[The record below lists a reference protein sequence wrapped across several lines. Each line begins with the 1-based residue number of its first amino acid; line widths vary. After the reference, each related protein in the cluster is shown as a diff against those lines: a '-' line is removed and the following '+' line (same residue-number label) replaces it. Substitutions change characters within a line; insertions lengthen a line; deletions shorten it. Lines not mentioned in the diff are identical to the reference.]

1 MAYTEVS
8 LEEASEVIDL
18 AGFKDLISIDK
29 LDGGWANSNYKL
41 SLSDGTKLV
50 LKIWNEQHEDRV
62 EYLLG
67 ITTHLSELG
76 IPTPK
81 PISFNNNQF
90 LIMKNNLPWTILPF
104 IDGEWLGNDYQSLFT
119 LGQIQANMHLAV
131 PPKNL
136 ECDFSMGIT
145 LFDKLFKIADERN
158 CWDDFLL
165 TLKSSRSIYE
175 KLDKLPKGIIH
186 GDLFPDNVIRQNDG
200 NLFLLDFEEVCNDI
214 LAFDLAMTFVGFGW
228 EEGEPI
234 NDRWVAILE
243 GYQSVRKL
251 TKEELDALPDL
262 HKLATLSIAAWR
274 YWQFKINLPG
284 TKHEDRY
291 LEMTDRLGKKLPF

>member
-8 LEEASEVIDL
+8 LEEASEVIGL
-18 AGFKDLISIDK
+18 AGFKELISIEK

-67 ITTHLSELG
+67 ITTYLSELG

-81 PISFNNNQF
+81 PISFNNNEY

>member
-8 LEEASEVIDL
+8 LDEASEVIGL
-18 AGFKDLISIDK
+18 AGFTELISIEK

-67 ITTHLSELG
+67 ITTYLSELG

-81 PISFNNNQF
+81 PISFNNNEY

-251 TKEELDALPDL
+251 TIEELDALPDL

>member
-8 LEEASEVIDL
+8 LDEASEVIGL
-18 AGFKDLISIDK
+18 AGFTELISIEK

-67 ITTHLSELG
+67 ITTYLSELG

-81 PISFNNNQF
+81 PISFNNNEY

-136 ECDFSMGIT
+136 ENDFSMGIT

-228 EEGEPI
+228 EDGEPI

>member
-8 LEEASEVIDL
+8 MDEASEVIGL
-18 AGFKDLISIDK
+18 AGFKELISIEK

-67 ITTHLSELG
+67 ITTYLSELG

-81 PISFNNNQF
+81 PISFNNNEY

-228 EEGEPI
+228 EDGEPI

>member
-8 LEEASEVIDL
+8 LEEASEVIGL
-18 AGFKDLISIDK
+18 AGFKELISIEK

-67 ITTHLSELG
+67 ITTYLSELG

-81 PISFNNNQF
+81 PISFNNNEY

-228 EEGEPI
+228 EDGEPI

-284 TKHEDRY
+284 TKHENRY
-291 LEMTDRLGKKLPF
+291 LEMTDRLEKKLPF

>member
-8 LEEASEVIDL
+8 LKEASEVIGL
-18 AGFKDLISIDK
+18 AGFKELISIQK

-67 ITTHLSELG
+67 ITTYLSELG

-81 PISFNNNQF
+81 PISFNNNEY

-119 LGQIQANMHLAV
+119 LGQIQANMHLAA

-136 ECDFSMGIT
+136 ESDFSMGIK

-200 NLFLLDFEEVCNDI
+200 NIFLLDFEEVCNDI

-291 LEMTDRLGKKLPF
+291 LEMTDRLEKKLPF

>member
-8 LEEASEVIDL
+8 LDEASEVIGL
-18 AGFKDLISIDK
+18 AGFKELISIEK

-67 ITTHLSELG
+67 ITTYLSELG

-81 PISFNNNQF
+81 PISFNNNEY

>member
-18 AGFKDLISIDK
+18 AGFKELISIEK

-67 ITTHLSELG
+67 ITTYLSELG

-81 PISFNNNQF
+81 PISFNNNEY

-234 NDRWVAILE
+234 NDRWIAILE

-262 HKLATLSIAAWR
+262 HKIATLSIAAWR

>member
-8 LEEASEVIDL
+8 LDEASEVIGL
-18 AGFKDLISIDK
+18 AGFTELISIEK

-67 ITTHLSELG
+67 ITTYLSELG

-81 PISFNNNQF
+81 PISFNNNEY

-228 EEGEPI
+228 EDGEPI

>member
-8 LEEASEVIDL
+8 LDEASEVIGL
-18 AGFKDLISIDK
+18 AGFTELISIEK

-67 ITTHLSELG
+67 ITTYLSELG

-81 PISFNNNQF
+81 PISFNNNEY

-234 NDRWVAILE
+234 NDRWIAILE

-262 HKLATLSIAAWR
+262 HKIATLSIAAWR

>member
-8 LEEASEVIDL
+8 LDEASEVIGL
-18 AGFKDLISIDK
+18 AGFKELISIEK

-67 ITTHLSELG
+67 ITTYLSELG

-81 PISFNNNQF
+81 PISFNNNEY
-90 LIMKNNLPWTILPF
+90 LIMKNNLPWTIIPF

-228 EEGEPI
+228 EDGEPI

>member
-8 LEEASEVIDL
+8 LDEASEVIGL
-18 AGFKDLISIDK
+18 AGFKELISIEK

-67 ITTHLSELG
+67 ITTYLSELG

-81 PISFNNNQF
+81 PISFNNNEY

-165 TLKSSRSIYE
+165 TLKTSRSIYE

>member
-8 LEEASEVIDL
+8 LDEASEVIGL
-18 AGFKDLISIDK
+18 AGFTELISIEK

-67 ITTHLSELG
+67 ITTYLSELG

-81 PISFNNNQF
+81 PILFNNNEY

-228 EEGEPI
+228 EDGEPI

>member
-8 LEEASEVIDL
+8 LDEASEVIGL
-18 AGFKDLISIDK
+18 AGFTELISIEK

-67 ITTHLSELG
+67 ITTYLSELG

-81 PISFNNNQF
+81 PISFNNNEY

-158 CWDDFLL
+158 CWDNFLL

>member
-1 MAYTEVS
+1 
-8 LEEASEVIDL
+8 
-18 AGFKDLISIDK
+18 
-29 LDGGWANSNYKL
+29 
-41 SLSDGTKLV
+41 
-50 LKIWNEQHEDRV
+50 
-62 EYLLG
+62 
-67 ITTHLSELG
+67 
-76 IPTPK
+76 
-81 PISFNNNQF
+81 
-90 LIMKNNLPWTILPF
+90 MKNNLPWTILPF

-136 ECDFSMGIT
+136 ESDFSMGIK
-145 LFDKLFKIADERN
+145 LFDRLFKIADERN

-175 KLDKLPKGIIH
+175 KLDELPKGIIH

-284 TKHEDRY
+284 TIHEDRY

>member
-8 LEEASEVIDL
+8 MDEASEVIGL
-18 AGFKDLISIDK
+18 AGFKELISIEK

-67 ITTHLSELG
+67 ITTYLSELG

-81 PISFNNNQF
+81 PISFNNNEY

-284 TKHEDRY
+284 TKHENRY
-291 LEMTDRLGKKLPF
+291 LEMTDRLEKKLPF

>member
-8 LEEASEVIDL
+8 LEEASEVIGL
-18 AGFKDLISIDK
+18 AGFKELISIEK

-67 ITTHLSELG
+67 ITTYLSELG

-81 PISFNNNQF
+81 PISFNNNEY

-284 TKHEDRY
+284 TKHENRY
-291 LEMTDRLGKKLPF
+291 LEMTDRLEKKLPF

>member
-228 EEGEPI
+228 EDGEPI

>member
-8 LEEASEVIDL
+8 LDEASEVIGL
-18 AGFKDLISIDK
+18 AGFKELISIEK

-67 ITTHLSELG
+67 ITTYLSELG

-81 PISFNNNQF
+81 PILFNNNEY

-165 TLKSSRSIYE
+165 TLKTSRSIYE

-228 EEGEPI
+228 EDGEPI

>member
-8 LEEASEVIDL
+8 LDEASEVIGL
-18 AGFKDLISIDK
+18 AGFKELISIEK

-67 ITTHLSELG
+67 ITTYLSELG

-81 PISFNNNQF
+81 PISFNNNEY

-228 EEGEPI
+228 EDGEPI

-274 YWQFKINLPG
+274 YWQFKVNLPG

>member
-8 LEEASEVIDL
+8 LEEASEVIGL
-18 AGFKDLISIDK
+18 AGFKELISIEK

-67 ITTHLSELG
+67 ITTYLSELG

-81 PISFNNNQF
+81 PISFNNNEY

-234 NDRWVAILE
+234 NDRWIAILE

-262 HKLATLSIAAWR
+262 HKIATLSIAAWR

>member
-8 LEEASEVIDL
+8 LDEASEVIGL
-18 AGFKDLISIDK
+18 AGFKELISIEK

-67 ITTHLSELG
+67 ITTYLSELG

-81 PISFNNNQF
+81 PILFNNNEY

-200 NLFLLDFEEVCNDI
+200 NLFLLDFEEVCKDI

-234 NDRWVAILE
+234 NDRWIAILE

-262 HKLATLSIAAWR
+262 HKIATLSIAAWR
-274 YWQFKINLPG
+274 YWQFKIKLPG
-284 TKHEDRY
+284 TIHEDRY
-291 LEMTDRLGKKLPF
+291 LEMIDRLEKKLPF

>member
-8 LEEASEVIDL
+8 LDEASAVIGL
-18 AGFKDLISIDK
+18 AGFKELISIEK

-67 ITTHLSELG
+67 ITTYLSELG

-81 PISFNNNQF
+81 PISFNNNEY

-284 TKHEDRY
+284 TKHENRY
-291 LEMTDRLGKKLPF
+291 LEMTDRLEKKLPF

>member
-8 LEEASEVIDL
+8 MDEASEVIGL
-18 AGFKDLISIDK
+18 AGFKELISIEK

-67 ITTHLSELG
+67 ITTYLSELG

-81 PISFNNNQF
+81 PISFNNNEY

>member
-8 LEEASEVIDL
+8 MDEASEVIGL
-18 AGFKDLISIDK
+18 AGFKELISIEK

-67 ITTHLSELG
+67 ITTYLSELG

-81 PISFNNNQF
+81 PISFNNNEY

-228 EEGEPI
+228 EDGEPI

-274 YWQFKINLPG
+274 YWQFKVNLPG

>member
-8 LEEASEVIDL
+8 LEEASEVIGL
-18 AGFKDLISIDK
+18 AGFKELISIEK

-67 ITTHLSELG
+67 ITTYLSELG

-81 PISFNNNQF
+81 PISFNNNEY

-165 TLKSSRSIYE
+165 TLKSARSIYE

-228 EEGEPI
+228 EDGEPI

>member
-8 LEEASEVIDL
+8 LDEASEVIGL
-18 AGFKDLISIDK
+18 AGFKELISIEK

-67 ITTHLSELG
+67 ITTYLSELG

-81 PISFNNNQF
+81 PISFNNNEY

-228 EEGEPI
+228 EDGEPI

>member
-8 LEEASEVIDL
+8 LEEASEVIGL
-18 AGFKDLISIDK
+18 AGFKELISIEK

-67 ITTHLSELG
+67 ITTYLSELG

-81 PISFNNNQF
+81 PISFNNNEY

-228 EEGEPI
+228 EDGEPI

>member
-8 LEEASEVIDL
+8 LDEASEVIGL
-18 AGFKDLISIDK
+18 AGFKELISIEK

-41 SLSDGTKLV
+41 SLSDGRKLV
-50 LKIWNEQHEDRV
+50 LKIWNEQHEGRV

-67 ITTHLSELG
+67 ITTYLSELG

-81 PISFNNNQF
+81 PISFNNNEY

>member
-8 LEEASEVIDL
+8 LDEASEVIGL
-18 AGFKDLISIDK
+18 AGFTELISIEK

-67 ITTHLSELG
+67 ITTYLSELG

-81 PISFNNNQF
+81 PISFNNNEY

-165 TLKSSRSIYE
+165 TLKSSGSIYE

-228 EEGEPI
+228 EDGEPI

>member
-8 LEEASEVIDL
+8 LDEASEVIGL
-18 AGFKDLISIDK
+18 AGFTELISIEK

-67 ITTHLSELG
+67 ITTYLSELG

-81 PISFNNNQF
+81 PISFNNNEY

-274 YWQFKINLPG
+274 YWQFKINYLALN
-284 TKHEDRY
+284 TKIDI
-291 LEMTDRLGKKLPF
+291 

>member
-8 LEEASEVIDL
+8 LDEASEVIGL
-18 AGFKDLISIDK
+18 AGFKELISIEK

-67 ITTHLSELG
+67 ITTYLSELG

-81 PISFNNNQF
+81 PISFNNNEY

-284 TKHEDRY
+284 TKHENRY
-291 LEMTDRLGKKLPF
+291 LEMTDRLEKKLPF

>member
-8 LEEASEVIDL
+8 LEEASEVIGL
-18 AGFKDLISIDK
+18 AGFKELISIEK

-67 ITTHLSELG
+67 ITTYLSELG

-81 PISFNNNQF
+81 PISFNNNEY

-284 TKHEDRY
+284 TKHENRY

>member
-8 LEEASEVIDL
+8 MDEASKVIGL
-18 AGFKDLISIDK
+18 AGFKELISIEK

-67 ITTHLSELG
+67 ITTYLSELG

-81 PISFNNNQF
+81 PISFNNNEY

-228 EEGEPI
+228 EDGEPI

>member
-1 MAYTEVS
+1 MDTEVS
-8 LEEASEVIDL
+8 MDEASEVIGL
-18 AGFKDLISIDK
+18 AGFKELISIEK

-67 ITTHLSELG
+67 ITTYLSELG

-81 PISFNNNQF
+81 PISFNNNEY

>member
-8 LEEASEVIDL
+8 LDEASEVIGL
-18 AGFKDLISIDK
+18 AGFTELISIEK

-67 ITTHLSELG
+67 ITTYLSELG

-81 PISFNNNQF
+81 PISFNNNEY